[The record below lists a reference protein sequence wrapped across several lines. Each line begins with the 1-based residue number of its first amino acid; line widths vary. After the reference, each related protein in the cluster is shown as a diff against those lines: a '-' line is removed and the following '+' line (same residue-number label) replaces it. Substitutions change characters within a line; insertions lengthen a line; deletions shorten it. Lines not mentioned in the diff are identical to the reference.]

1 MCKNILEDDFIY
13 TKDELITILDC
24 LDTSISAITDLRD
37 EHKGILRLFNNRFT
51 KDYCKS
57 MIVNYNEKLIALKK
71 LRNNIKEKINGGLI
85 I

>member
-1 MCKNILEDDFIY
+1 MYDNILKNEVIY

-37 EHKGILRLFNNRFT
+37 EHKCMLRLLNNRFA

>member
-1 MCKNILEDDFIY
+1 MYDNILKNEVVY

-37 EHKGILRLFNNRFT
+37 EHKGMLRLFNNRFT

-71 LRNNIKEKINGGLI
+71 LRNNIKEKLMED
-85 I
+85 